1 MEILLVLLLSVLPIL
16 VITAGLT
23 DLTTMTIP
31 NWISLALVAGFVPAA
46 FAVGLEPGQVG
57 LHFAVGVA
65 ALFLGVA
72 LFALNLLGGGDA
84 KLIAAAS
91 LWLGLDGALV
101 FLLSTAVTGGL
112 FSLSLIL
119 ARGTASPLVAGG
131 PPWLGRLME
140 PKGDIPYGVAIA
152 AGVLI
157 AFPHSPLMTAFT
169 GV

>member
-46 FAVGLEPGQVG
+46 FAVGLGPGQVA
-57 LHFAVGVA
+57 LHFGVGVA

-91 LWLGLDGALV
+91 LWLGLDGALAGMFDGSQSGGQ
-101 FLLSTAVTGGL
+101 FLGQLVTA
-112 FSLSLIL
+112 
-119 ARGTASPLVAGG
+119 
-131 PPWLGRLME
+131 
-140 PKGDIPYGVAIA
+140 
-152 AGVLI
+152 
-157 AFPHSPLMTAFT
+157 
-169 GV
+169 